1 MSTTATPALSIRNV
15 TRRFGTVLALNNVSF
30 AIAPGEIACLV
41 GQSGCGKSTLLRVIA
56 GVENIDSGAVWLDG
70 KPVTGPDVFVE
81 PEDRNVG
88 FMFQDYALFPHLT
101 ARGNILFGLKH
112 LGRKA
117 AAARADEVLARL
129 KIDTLADRYPH
140 MLSGG
145 EQQRVALARALA
157 PQPHVLLMDEPF
169 SNLDRRL
176 RDTVRQ
182 ETSSVL
188 RALGTTAIIV
198 THDPEEALSL
208 GDKVVLMHKGKVIE
222 AGTGDAIY
230 TYPQTAYAA
239 EFFSRV
245 NRIPARRSGDWLDSP
260 LGRFPA
266 PCGSSGPVNLYV
278 RPQAVR
284 LDGSGVTARVTSRV
298 LLGEIEEVSLS
309 IQGMTD
315 PLVMRTSARSGLD
328 VGRTVQVT
336 IAPDD
341 ILVFAADENARATL
355 PRG

>member
-1 MSTTATPALSIRNV
+1 MIQTKTATLSIRNV
-15 TRRFGTVLALNNVSF
+15 TRRFGAVTALDDVSLD
-30 AIAPGEIACLV
+30 IAKGEVACLV

-56 GVENIDSGAVWLDG
+56 GVEDIDAGSVSLDG
-70 KPVTGPDVFVE
+70 TTVTGPDIFVE

-101 ARGNILFGLKH
+101 ARQNILFGLNH
-112 LGRKA
+112 LGRKSA
-117 AAARADEVLARL
+117 SARADELLSRL
-129 KIDTLADRYPH
+129 KIDALANRYPH

-176 RDTVRQ
+176 RDSIRQ
-182 ETSSVL
+182 ETSAVL

-222 AGTGDAIY
+222 TGTGDAIY

-266 PCGSSGPVNLYV
+266 TCGSAGPVYLYV
-278 RPQAVR
+278 RPQAIKLNGR
-284 LDGSGVTARVTSRV
+284 GIAAQVTSRV
-298 LLGEIEEVSLS
+298 LLGEIEEVGLAVE
-309 IQGMTD
+309 GMSE

-328 VGRTVQVT
+328 VGHTVRVS
-336 IAPDD
+336 IEPEDV
-341 ILVFAADENARATL
+341 LVFAADETARATL
-355 PRG
+355 PRA